1 MLQNY
6 ANLIE
11 IKNQFMI
18 KCYRIMISGVEMIVI
33 KVI

>member
-6 ANLIE
+6 ANLLK

-18 KCYRIMISGVEMIVI
+18 KCHRIMKFGVEMIVI
-33 KVI
+33 REI

>member
-6 ANLIE
+6 ANLLE

-18 KCYRIMISGVEMIVI
+18 KCHRIMISGVEMIVI
-33 KVI
+33 KEI